1 MFITKLD
8 RHFVDSKLM
17 NALGIIHPQFW
28 MQLDVNSSF
37 SLHMNVIKK
46 NYCELKKVKSSLDQ
60 VTKPLN
66 ANFLV
71 LQQCMFKFKAP
82 KAMAKP
88 FDINIIT
95 KLWVTINNNGLL
107 T

>member
-28 MQLDVNSSF
+28 MQLHVDSF
-37 SLHMNVIKK
+37 LSLHINVIKK
-46 NYCELKKVKSSLDQ
+46 NYCELKKVKPSFDQ
-60 VTKPLN
+60 ITKPLN
-66 ANFLV
+66 ANFLD
-71 LQQCMFKFKAP
+71 LQQSMFRFKAL
-82 KAMAKP
+82 KAAVKP
-88 FDINIIT
+88 FDINLIT